1 MSDESTIMR
10 ELYAVREQIYE
21 ETKHMTPAER
31 AEHGRREAE
40 AIIAK
45 YNLKV
50 KRPSPPEHLKN
61 VG

>member
-1 MSDESTIMR
+1 MR
-10 ELYAVREQIYE
+10 ELHAIREQIYE

-31 AEHGRREAE
+31 AEHGQREAE

-50 KRPSPPEHLKN
+50 KRSSPPEHMKTA
-61 VG
+61 G

>member
-1 MSDESTIMR
+1 MSNECTVMR
-10 ELYAVREQIYE
+10 ELHAIREQIYE

-31 AEHGRREAE
+31 AEHGQREAE

-50 KRPSPPEHLKN
+50 KRSSPPEHMKTA
-61 VG
+61 G